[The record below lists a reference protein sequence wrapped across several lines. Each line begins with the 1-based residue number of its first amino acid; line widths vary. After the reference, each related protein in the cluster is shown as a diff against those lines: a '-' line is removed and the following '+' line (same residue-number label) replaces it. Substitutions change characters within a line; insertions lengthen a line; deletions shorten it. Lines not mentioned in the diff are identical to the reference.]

1 MISWVIGRGG
11 LLGRSVE
18 QRLDDLGRTW
28 APTAPFHW
36 NDQTE
41 FEAEIDKSVSE
52 FIEQVGSEKWSI
64 HWCAGIGVV
73 SSSLEVL
80 SSEIKKIEI
89 FLSRL
94 SQSSSRFLHQGVL
107 FYASSAGGV
116 YAGSKG
122 PPFTEATVPSPIGN
136 YGLQKM
142 QCEALF
148 SRFTQDFGTSSVLGR
163 IANLYGPS
171 QNWHKG
177 QGVVTTICRSMLLRK
192 PIEIFVPLE
201 TIRNYIYVDD
211 AACDIAN
218 TVSYM
223 SNQDFGGSLIKII
236 AAEYNSSISELLSES
251 SRVFGKR
258 PQIVLTRKKNSGVQ
272 IVDLRL
278 RSTIEISAPRF
289 RYTTLAVGIDR
300 IRRQLLSELQKGN
313 LVDR

>member
-18 QRLDDLGRTW
+18 QRMGDLGSTW
-28 APTAPFHW
+28 APTAPFNW

-41 FEAEIDKSVSE
+41 FEVGIDQSLDE

-64 HWCAGIGVV
+64 NWCAGIGVV
-73 SSSLEVL
+73 SSSLEIL
-80 SSEIKKIEI
+80 NSEVKKIEF
-89 FLSRL
+89 FLNRL
-94 SQSSSRFLHQGVL
+94 SQSPSRFLHQGVL

-116 YAGSKG
+116 YAGSTV

-142 QCEALF
+142 QCEGLF

-218 TVSYM
+218 IVSYM

-236 AAEYNSSISELLSES
+236 AAEHNSSISELLSES

-278 RSTIEISAPRF
+278 RSTVEISAARF

-313 LVDR
+313 LVDS

>member
-18 QRLDDLGRTW
+18 QRMGDLGSTW
-28 APTAPFHW
+28 APTAPFNW

-41 FEAEIDKSVSE
+41 FEVGIDQSLNE

-73 SSSLEVL
+73 SSSLQILNSEV
-80 SSEIKKIEI
+80 KKIEF
-89 FLSRL
+89 FLNRL
-94 SQSSSRFLHQGVL
+94 SQSPSRFLHQGVL

-116 YAGSKG
+116 YAGSTV

-142 QCEALF
+142 QCEGLF

-218 TVSYM
+218 IVSYM

-236 AAEYNSSISELLSES
+236 AAEHNSSISELLSES

-278 RSTIEISAPRF
+278 KSTVEISAPRF
-289 RYTTLAVGIDR
+289 RYTALQVGIDR

>member
-18 QRLDDLGRTW
+18 QRMGDLGRTW
-28 APTAPFHW
+28 APTAPFNW
-36 NDQTE
+36 NDQSE
-41 FEAEIDKSVSE
+41 FEVGIDQSLNE
-52 FIEQVGSEKWSI
+52 FMEQVGSEKWSI

-73 SSSLEVL
+73 SSSLEILNCEV
-80 SSEIKKIEI
+80 KKIEI
-89 FLSRL
+89 FLNRL
-94 SQSSSRFLHQGVL
+94 SQSPSRFLHQGVL

-116 YAGSKG
+116 YAGSMD

-136 YGLQKM
+136 YGLQKI
-142 QCEALF
+142 QCEGLF

-218 TVSYM
+218 IVSYM

-236 AAEYNSSISELLSES
+236 AAEHNSSISELLSES

-278 RSTIEISAPRF
+278 RSTVEISATRF

-313 LVDR
+313 LVDS

>member
-18 QRLDDLGRTW
+18 QRLGDLGSTW
-28 APTAPFHW
+28 APTAPFNW

-41 FEAEIDKSVSE
+41 FEVGIDQSLDE

-73 SSSLEVL
+73 SSSLEIL
-80 SSEIKKIEI
+80 NSEVKKIEF
-89 FLSRL
+89 FLNRL
-94 SQSSSRFLHQGVL
+94 SQSPSRFLHQGVL

-116 YAGSKG
+116 YAGSES

-142 QCEALF
+142 QCEGLF

-211 AACDIAN
+211 AACDISN
-218 TVSYM
+218 IVSYM
-223 SNQDFGGSLIKII
+223 INQDFGGSLIKII
-236 AAEYNSSISELLSES
+236 AAEHNSSISELLSES

-278 RSTIEISAPRF
+278 RSTVEISAARF

-313 LVDR
+313 LVDS

>member
-18 QRLDDLGRTW
+18 QRMGDLGSTW
-28 APTAPFHW
+28 APTAPFNW

-41 FEAEIDKSVSE
+41 FEVGIDQSLDE

-73 SSSLEVL
+73 SSSLEIL
-80 SSEIKKIEI
+80 NSEVKKIEF
-89 FLSRL
+89 FLNRL
-94 SQSSSRFLHQGVL
+94 SQSPSRFLHQGVL

-116 YAGSKG
+116 YAGSTV

-142 QCEALF
+142 QCEGLF

-218 TVSYM
+218 IVSYM

-236 AAEYNSSISELLSES
+236 AAEHNSSISELLSES

-278 RSTIEISAPRF
+278 RSTVEISAARF

-313 LVDR
+313 LIDS

>member
-18 QRLDDLGRTW
+18 QRMGDLGSTW
-28 APTAPFHW
+28 APTAPFNW

-41 FEAEIDKSVSE
+41 FEVGIDQSLNE

-73 SSSLEVL
+73 SSSLQILNSEV
-80 SSEIKKIEI
+80 KKIEF
-89 FLSRL
+89 FLNRL
-94 SQSSSRFLHQGVL
+94 SQSPSRFLHQGVL

-116 YAGSKG
+116 YAGSTV

-142 QCEALF
+142 QCEGLF

-211 AACDIAN
+211 AACDITN

-278 RSTIEISAPRF
+278 KSTVEISAPRF
-289 RYTTLAVGIDR
+289 RYTALQVGIDR

>member
-18 QRLDDLGRTW
+18 QRMGDLGSTW
-28 APTAPFHW
+28 APTAPLNW

-41 FEAEIDKSVSE
+41 FEVGIDQSLDE

-64 HWCAGIGVV
+64 NWCAGIGVV
-73 SSSLEVL
+73 SSSLEIL
-80 SSEIKKIEI
+80 NSEVKKIEF
-89 FLSRL
+89 FLNRL
-94 SQSSSRFLHQGVL
+94 SQSPSRFLHQGVL

-116 YAGSKG
+116 YAGSTV

-142 QCEALF
+142 QCEGLF

-218 TVSYM
+218 IVSYM

-236 AAEYNSSISELLSES
+236 AAEHNSSISELLSES

-272 IVDLRL
+272 IVYLRL
-278 RSTIEISAPRF
+278 RSTVEISAARF
-289 RYTTLAVGIDR
+289 RYTTLAVCIDR

-313 LVDR
+313 LVDS

>member
-18 QRLDDLGRTW
+18 QRMGDLGSTW
-28 APTAPFHW
+28 APTAPFNW

-41 FEAEIDKSVSE
+41 FEVGIDQSLDE

-73 SSSLEVL
+73 SSSLEIL
-80 SSEIKKIEI
+80 NSEVKKIEF
-89 FLSRL
+89 FLNRL
-94 SQSSSRFLHQGVL
+94 SQSPSRFLHQGVL

-116 YAGSKG
+116 YAGSTV

-142 QCEALF
+142 QCEGLF

-218 TVSYM
+218 IVSYM

-236 AAEYNSSISELLSES
+236 AAEHNSSISELLSES

-278 RSTIEISAPRF
+278 RSTVEISAARF

-313 LVDR
+313 LVDS

>member
-18 QRLDDLGRTW
+18 RRLNDLGRTW
-28 APTAPFHW
+28 APTASFHW
-36 NDQTE
+36 NDQTK
-41 FEAEIDKSVSE
+41 FEAEIDQSVSE
-52 FIEQVGSEKWSI
+52 FIEQVGSEEWSI

-80 SSEIKKIEI
+80 DSEIKKIEI
-89 FLSRL
+89 FLNRL
-94 SQSSSRFLHQGVL
+94 SKSSSTFLHQGVL

-116 YAGSKG
+116 YAGSES

-136 YGLQKM
+136 YGFQKI

-148 SRFTQDFGTSSVLGR
+148 AKFTGDFGTSSVLGR

-177 QGVVTTICRSMLLRK
+177 QGVVTTLCRSMLLRK
-192 PIEIFVPLE
+192 PLEIFVPLE

-218 TVSYM
+218 IVSYM
-223 SNQDFGGSLIKII
+223 SNQDLSGSLIKII
-236 AAEYNSSISELLSES
+236 AADNNSSISEILSES

-258 PQIVLTRKKNSGVQ
+258 PQIVLTRKKYSALH

-278 RSTIEISAPRF
+278 KSTVEISAPRF
-289 RYTTLAVGIDR
+289 GYTTLAVGIDR